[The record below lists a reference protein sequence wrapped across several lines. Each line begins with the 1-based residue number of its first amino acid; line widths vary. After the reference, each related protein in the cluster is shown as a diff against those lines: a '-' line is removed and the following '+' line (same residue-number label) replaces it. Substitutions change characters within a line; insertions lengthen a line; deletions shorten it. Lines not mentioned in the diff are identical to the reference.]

1 VKVFKLT
8 PDEEE
13 KFFEHLP
20 RFLFYY
26 LFLFVIFWYGLSVKS
41 AEEIR
46 RDVLSGNISVPGA
59 TFLYALFVGLLV
71 AYLIEKGY
79 ISKESSKVAAFMV
92 IGMIIMFL
100 VVMYVGR
107 ASVLFVVTLIL
118 IYINTLLKVKEES
131 RRKEVFGCLNKV

>member
-1 VKVFKLT
+1 MKIFNLT

-20 RFLFYY
+20 RFLLYY

-46 RDVLSGNISVPGA
+46 RDVLSGNVSVSGA

-71 AYLIEKGY
+71 AYLVEKGY

-100 VVMYVGR
+100 IVMYVGR
-107 ASVLFVVTLIL
+107 ASVLFVAALALIYVNTLI
-118 IYINTLLKVKEES
+118 KVKEES
-131 RRKEVFGCLNKV
+131 KRRGDEK